1 MDSETNSSLG
11 SKSEKSRTMITYDFF
26 GGSSSSSLQPQEL
39 DLDFHVPSG
48 WKRHLDLKSG
58 KVYIERCNSS
68 VPEHK
73 SQMNQVD
80 PKLQDLNSPP
90 PSTKVS
96 FNPFNGTSLDLK
108 LASHSLPSSNYQSVC
123 TIDKVKSALER
134 VEKKETKKRASP
146 LNSSYFYSPSVSYSS
161 SSSSVRDTQ
170 EEEHEHE
177 EKLSSP
183 LAAGCPGCLSY
194 VIIMKHN
201 PKCPMCNHVIPFP
214 LKKKLKIDLNTP

>member
-1 MDSETNSSLG
+1 MESETSSSLG

-26 GGSSSSSLQPQEL
+26 GGSSSLQPQEL

-68 VPEHK
+68 VSEFK

-80 PKLQDLNSPP
+80 PKLQDLNFPS

-96 FNPFNGTSLDLK
+96 LNPFNETSLDLK

-134 VEKKETKKRASP
+134 AERKPTKKRASP
-146 LNSSYFYSPSVSYSS
+146 LNPSYFYSPSVSYSS
-161 SSSSVRDTQ
+161 SSSSIRDTQ
-170 EEEHEHE
+170 EEEHE
-177 EKLSSP
+177 EKFSSP

-201 PKCPMCNHVIPFP
+201 PKCPMCNYVIPCP
-214 LKKKLKIDLNTP
+214 LKKKPKIDLNVSP